1 MEYMLQNGSIDLYT
15 PFLALESAGDRHYPG
30 RAIQVIA
37 GLHPLYLK
45 ILRLCRD
52 GVLPRERMQTALC
65 NLDNRMGIFRS
76 RYFGRKGRIP
86 DGRPTGAVAQAI
98 FDTIQNGANIL
109 RDLKTKESMYIRSMK
124 WVRDVHLI
132 DELIDTITF
141 ANSPETEAMDVAHQH
156 SNVDDTGCRMDVFDR
171 VLSGALGRPLQPD
184 SRLNDMTW
192 KNPLVMRSS
201 EDVALGTQTP
211 AGDAGDAGSVGTD
224 EAVEL
229 ERAGVD
235 TAHRHGPL
243 IAKTGLPGK
252 PKRRQPRRNGKWIS
266 SKASST
272 TTAVEQLPVSSGLR
286 QDGSPPETSDK
297 KSPVPGVVSS
307 GYRKLVDRIRKYRA
321 MECDVGRDIESQ
333 RRKYC
338 EAAYKAR
345 LTRMTSSGG
354 GTVVEQLAGH
364 RKAARKSFVKA
375 GREFDRVVSGI

>member
-1 MEYMLQNGSIDLYT
+1 METVFREYMLQNGSTDLYT

-52 GVLPRERMQTALC
+52 GVLPREMMQTALC

-86 DGRPTGAVAQAI
+86 DGRPTGVVAQAI
-98 FDTIQNGANIL
+98 FDTIQYGANIL

-184 SRLNDMTW
+184 INVRPWMDWPW
-192 KNPLVMRSS
+192 KDP
-201 EDVALGTQTP
+201 ALGTQTP
-211 AGDAGDAGSVGTD
+211 AGDAGSVGTD

-235 TAHRHGPL
+235 TAHRYGPL

-345 LTRMTSSGG
+345 LTRRMPSGG

>member
-1 MEYMLQNGSIDLYT
+1 MLQNGSTDLYT
-15 PFLALESAGDRHYPG
+15 PFVALESAAESMVCAPG
-30 RAIQVIA
+30 RAIQAIV

-65 NLDNRMGIFRS
+65 NLDNRMGIFRPRLFS
-76 RYFGRKGRIP
+76 TKGRIP
-86 DGRPTGAVAQAI
+86 DGRPTGVVAQAI

-184 SRLNDMTW
+184 INVRPWMDWPW
-192 KNPLVMRSS
+192 KDP
-201 EDVALGTQTP
+201 ALGTQTP

-266 SKASST
+266 SKASCT

-286 QDGSPPETSDK
+286 QDGSPPETSDI
-297 KSPVPGVVSS
+297 KSPDPFVITS
-307 GYRKLVDRIRKYRA
+307 GYRQLVDRIRKYRK
-321 MECDVGRDIESQ
+321 MRRDVDEDIECH

-354 GTVVEQLAGH
+354 GTVVEQRAGH

>member
-1 MEYMLQNGSIDLYT
+1 MQLGQPHGHLS
-15 PFLALESAGDRHYPG
+15 P
-30 RAIQVIA
+30 AIFF
-37 GLHPLYLK
+37 K
-45 ILRLCRD
+45 
-52 GVLPRERMQTALC
+52 
-65 NLDNRMGIFRS
+65 RS
-76 RYFGRKGRIP
+76 IP
-86 DGRPTGAVAQAI
+86 DGRPTVEVAQAI
-98 FDTIQNGANIL
+98 CDIIQYGANIL
-109 RDLKTKESMYIRSMK
+109 RDLKTNDRTYNRLMN
-124 WVRDVHLI
+124 WVKDGPRNLI

-171 VLSGALGRPLQPD
+171 VLSGALGRPWQPD
-184 SRLNDMTW
+184 IPVPQW
-192 KNPLVMRSS
+192 KDWPWK
-201 EDVALGTQTP
+201 DPALGTQTP

-286 QDGSPPETSDK
+286 QDGSPPETSDI
-297 KSPVPGVVSS
+297 KSPVPGVASS
-307 GYRKLVDRIRKYRA
+307 GYRKLVDRIMKYRA

-345 LTRMTSSGG
+345 LTRRMPSGG

>member
-1 MEYMLQNGSIDLYT
+1 MLQNGSNDLYT
-15 PFLALESAGDRHYPG
+15 PFLALESARESMACAPG
-30 RAIQVIA
+30 RAIKAIA
-37 GLHPLYLK
+37 GLHPLYLM

-52 GVLPRERMQTALC
+52 GVLPRERMQTALR
-65 NLDNRMGIFRS
+65 NLDNHMGIFRQ
-76 RYFGRKGRIP
+76 RFLLKGRIP
-86 DGRPTGAVAQAI
+86 DGRPTVEVAQDI
-98 FDTIQNGANIL
+98 CDIIQYGANIL
-109 RDLKTKESMYIRSMK
+109 RDLKKSTIPYHRFMRGPYWKKDGPRN
-124 WVRDVHLI
+124 LI

-141 ANSPETEAMDVAHQH
+141 DNSPETEAMDVAHQH

-184 SRLNDMTW
+184 INVRPWMDWPW
-192 KNPLVMRSS
+192 KDP
-201 EDVALGTQTP
+201 ALGTQTP

-229 ERAGVD
+229 EPAVD
-235 TAHRHGPL
+235 TPHHYGPL
-243 IAKTGLPGK
+243 IWQ
-252 PKRRQPRRNGKWIS
+252 PKKRQPRRNGKWIS
-266 SKASST
+266 GKASCT

-286 QDGSPPETSDK
+286 QDGSPPKTSDI
-297 KSPVPGVVSS
+297 KSPVPGVASS
-307 GYRKLVDRIRKYRA
+307 GYRKLVDRIMKYRA

-345 LTRMTSSGG
+345 LTRRMPSGG

>member
-1 MEYMLQNGSIDLYT
+1 MLQNGSNDLYT
-15 PFLALESAGDRHYPG
+15 PFLALESAAETMVCAPG
-30 RAIQVIA
+30 RAIQAIV

-52 GVLPRERMQTALC
+52 GVLPREMMQTALC
-65 NLDNRMGIFRS
+65 NLDNRMCIFRS
-76 RYFGRKGRIP
+76 RFFGTKGRIP

-98 FDTIQNGANIL
+98 FDTIQYGANIL

-184 SRLNDMTW
+184 INVRPWMDWPW
-192 KNPLVMRSS
+192 KDP
-201 EDVALGTQTP
+201 ALGTQTP

-252 PKRRQPRRNGKWIS
+252 PKRRQPRRNGKRIS

-345 LTRMTSSGG
+345 LTRRMPSGG

-364 RKAARKSFVKA
+364 RKAARKSFLKA

>member
-1 MEYMLQNGSIDLYT
+1 MDYMLQNGSTDLYT
-15 PFLALESAGDRHYPG
+15 PFLALESAAETMVCAPG
-30 RAIQVIA
+30 RAIQAIA

-52 GVLPRERMQTALC
+52 GVLPREMMQTALC

-86 DGRPTGAVAQAI
+86 DGRPTGVVAQAI
-98 FDTIQNGANIL
+98 FDAIQYGANIL

-171 VLSGALGRPLQPD
+171 VLSGALGRPWQPD
-184 SRLNDMTW
+184 IPVPQW
-192 KNPLVMRSS
+192 KVWPWK
-201 EDVALGTQTP
+201 DPALGTQTP
-211 AGDAGDAGSVGTD
+211 AGDAGSVGTD

-252 PKRRQPRRNGKWIS
+252 PKRRQPRRNGKRIS

-272 TTAVEQLPVSSGLR
+272 TTAVDQLPVSSGLR

>member
-1 MEYMLQNGSIDLYT
+1 
-15 PFLALESAGDRHYPG
+15 
-30 RAIQVIA
+30 
-37 GLHPLYLK
+37 
-45 ILRLCRD
+45 
-52 GVLPRERMQTALC
+52 
-65 NLDNRMGIFRS
+65 
-76 RYFGRKGRIP
+76 
-86 DGRPTGAVAQAI
+86 
-98 FDTIQNGANIL
+98 
-109 RDLKTKESMYIRSMK
+109 
-124 WVRDVHLI
+124 
-132 DELIDTITF
+132 
-141 ANSPETEAMDVAHQH
+141 MDVAHQH

-252 PKRRQPRRNGKWIS
+252 PKRRQPRRNGKRIS

-286 QDGSPPETSDK
+286 QDGSPPKTSDIQ
-297 KSPVPGVVSS
+297 SPVPGVASS
-307 GYRKLVDRIRKYRA
+307 GYRKLVDRIMKYRA
-321 MECDVGRDIESQ
+321 IECDVGRDIESQ

-345 LTRMTSSGG
+345 LTRRMPSGG

>member
-1 MEYMLQNGSIDLYT
+1 
-15 PFLALESAGDRHYPG
+15 
-30 RAIQVIA
+30 
-37 GLHPLYLK
+37 
-45 ILRLCRD
+45 
-52 GVLPRERMQTALC
+52 
-65 NLDNRMGIFRS
+65 MGIFRQ
-76 RYFGRKGRIP
+76 RFLLKGRIP
-86 DGRPTGAVAQAI
+86 DARPTVEVAQAI
-98 FDTIQNGANIL
+98 CDIIQYGANIL
-109 RDLKTKESMYIRSMK
+109 RDLKKSTVPYHRLMK
-124 WVRDVHLI
+124 YWKKDGPRNLI

-141 ANSPETEAMDVAHQH
+141 DNSPETEAMDVAHQH

-184 SRLNDMTW
+184 SKLNDMTW
-192 KNPLVMRSS
+192 ERYLDIFEPDLEENPFVMRSS
-201 EDVALGTQTP
+201 EDVAEEILGTQTP

-252 PKRRQPRRNGKWIS
+252 PKRRQPRRNGKRIS

-272 TTAVEQLPVSSGLR
+272 TTAVDQLPVSSGLR

-338 EAAYKAR
+338 QAAYKAR

-364 RKAARKSFVKA
+364 RKAARKSFLKA